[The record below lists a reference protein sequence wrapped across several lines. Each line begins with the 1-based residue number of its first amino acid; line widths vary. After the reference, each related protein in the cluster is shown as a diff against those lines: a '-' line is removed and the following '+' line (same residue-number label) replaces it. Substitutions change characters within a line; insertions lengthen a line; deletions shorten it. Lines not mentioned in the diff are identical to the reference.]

1 MRTIPKLF
9 FSAAL
14 AGSVLVLA
22 GCQTA
27 EPYVS
32 YPYEVTAQNAR
43 ILKRLDVK
51 DVAVDQVRV
60 VKAMDLECA
69 GNIIPIPGQEGFK
82 TINGAFSNYWRNA
95 LMSDLNQAGILNQKN
110 PKVKIYRT
118 DAPEIEQRTTI

>member
-69 GNIIPIPGQEGFK
+69 GNIIPIPGQEGL
-82 TINGAFSNYWRNA
+82 RR
-95 LMSDLNQAGILNQKN
+95 AGGHFYQRQQQKR
-110 PKVKIYRT
+110 VGGYCRS
-118 DAPEIEQRTTI
+118 

>member
-95 LMSDLNQAGILNQKN
+95 LMSDLNQAGILNQKILRS
-110 PKVKIYRT
+110 KSIT
-118 DAPEIEQRTTI
+118 

>member
-9 FSAAL
+9 FSSAL

-69 GNIIPIPGQEGFK
+69 GNNISIPGQEGFK
-82 TINGAFSNYWRNA
+82 TIIFLFPARK
-95 LMSDLNQAGILNQKN
+95 DLKQSTEHFLIIGVM
-110 PKVKIYRT
+110 P
-118 DAPEIEQRTTI
+118 